1 MSPASSTLPLLPLPA
16 EITENYVDCTS
27 TCGLT
32 FHILEAGYTPS
43 RSKPL
48 ILLCHGFPEL
58 AFSWRK
64 IMPSLASAGYYVV
77 AIYQRGY
84 GRTTGWDRSAFDSVD
99 LSQFTLTNLVRDL
112 VTLVSALGYE
122 KVKCIVGHDFGAVS
136 ASMSAL
142 MRPDVFTSCIM
153 MSHPFHPPAPLS
165 FNTAHDH
172 AAEDTSSK
180 KSDIQAELAQLSPP
194 RKHYKYYN
202 STASAASDWESPP
215 QGLRTF
221 LRGYFHLK
229 SADWVGNNPYPL
241 QAWTA
246 SELAKMPE
254 YYIMALDASM
264 PSAVATN
271 MVSSS
276 EDASKTTAWLPD
288 ADGLDVYVQ
297 EWTRTGFQGGLN
309 WYRTQTAQTPLLKR
323 DLVLFAGKRIEVP
336 SCFISGAK
344 DWGNYQQPGALEGY
358 VGRDGNAGS
367 CSDFRGA
374 RILEGAGHWVQQ
386 EQPERVVEEVLEFL
400 KEL

>member
-1 MSPASSTLPLLPLPA
+1 MSPASSSLPSLPLPA

-32 FHILEAGYTPS
+32 FHILEAGYTSS

-64 IMPSLASAGYYVV
+64 IIPSLASAGYYVV
-77 AIYQRGY
+77 AVDQRGY
-84 GRTTGWDRSAFDSVD
+84 GRTTGWDQSAFDSVD

-122 KVKCIVGHDFGAVS
+122 KVYCIIGHDFGAVS

-142 MRPDVFTSCIM
+142 IRPD
-153 MSHPFHPPAPLS
+153 
-165 FNTAHDH
+165 
-172 AAEDTSSK
+172 DTPSK

-202 STASAASDWESPP
+202 STAPAASDWESPP

-229 SADWVGNNPYPL
+229 SADWAGNDPHPL

-254 YYIMALDASM
+254 YYIMPLDANM
-264 PSAVATN
+264 PSAVAAN
-271 MVSSS
+271 MVSTS
-276 EDASKTTAWLPD
+276 EDASETTAWLPD

-323 DLVLFAGKRIEVP
+323 DTMLFAGKRIEVP

-400 KEL
+400 GGL